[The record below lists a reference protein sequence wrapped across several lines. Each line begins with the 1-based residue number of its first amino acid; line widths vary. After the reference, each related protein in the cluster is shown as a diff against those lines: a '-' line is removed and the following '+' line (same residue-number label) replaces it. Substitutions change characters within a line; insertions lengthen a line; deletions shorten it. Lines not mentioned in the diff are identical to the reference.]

1 MEVTAKAKFVKIS
14 PKKVKP
20 LLHDLKNKSVVEV
33 LSALKYSP
41 HKAGELLYKLIAS
54 ASSNASNNYNLK
66 QDNLKI
72 KKITAD
78 EGPRF
83 KRRWMRSRGSADM
96 LLKRTAHLSVI
107 LEEISPILPSKTKA
121 TTTSPKKPE
130 SKEPDNISKASP
142 TVLESKPKSVKPKR
156 QLDIKKIFRR
166 TTHK

>member
-1 MEVTAKAKFVKIS
+1 MEVTAKAKFVRIS

-20 LLHDLKNKSVVEV
+20 LLRDLKGKSVIEV
-33 LSALKYSP
+33 LTALQYSP
-41 HKAGELLYKLIAS
+41 HKAGKLLYKLIAS

-83 KRRWMRSRGSADM
+83 KRRWMRSHGSADT
-96 LLKRTAHLSVI
+96 LLKRTSHLTVI
-107 LEEISPILPSKTKA
+107 LEEVLPTLPSSKTKTKA
-121 TTTSPKKPE
+121 TSSKSADKKPDQI
-130 SKEPDNISKASP
+130 SKEPSTA
-142 TVLESKPKSVKPKR
+142 VESQSKSVKSKP

-166 TTHK
+166 TTNK